1 MSTVEKN
8 EGGLSCNFTREQINE
23 IEEKIIDISRGETT
37 NVFVSL
43 ATGISSAIM
52 SDVRRKPA
60 DMESL
65 LGLLNVYMGIIQR
78 TYGVSDRALDIE
90 RMKVYQTLS
99 DQIAEYE
106 VRMQAAMEMEGKGDC
121 SHPVETEDEPLKP
134 LEVPSTKESE
144 VEEETEPPVENS
156 AVTDAIK
163 IRESFRAEDAVD
175 VQIN

>member
-65 LGLLNVYMGIIQR
+65 LGLLTVYMGIIQR

-90 RMKVYQTLS
+90 
-99 DQIAEYE
+99 
-106 VRMQAAMEMEGKGDC
+106 
-121 SHPVETEDEPLKP
+121 
-134 LEVPSTKESE
+134 
-144 VEEETEPPVENS
+144 
-156 AVTDAIK
+156 
-163 IRESFRAEDAVD
+163 
-175 VQIN
+175 

>member
-23 IEEKIIDISRGETT
+23 IEEKIINISRGETT

-65 LGLLNVYMGIIQR
+65 LGLLTVYMGIIQR

-90 RMKVYQTLS
+90 KMKVYQTLS
-99 DQIAEYE
+99 DQISEYE
-106 VRMQAAMEMEGKGDC
+106 VRMQAAMEEEQQHPAETAVELLK
-121 SHPVETEDEPLKP
+121 PVEAPPAREPEDE
-134 LEVPSTKESE
+134 
-144 VEEETEPPVENS
+144 EEINPVAEDS
-156 AVTDAIK
+156 AVADANK
-163 IRESFRAEDAVD
+163 IRETFHAENAVD
-175 VQIN
+175 IQKN

>member
-52 SDVRRKPA
+52 SDVRRKPV

-65 LGLLNVYMGIIQR
+65 LGLLSVYMGIVQR
-78 TYGVSDRALDIE
+78 TYGVSNQALNIE
-90 RMKVYQTLS
+90 KMKVYQTLS
-99 DQIAEYE
+99 DQISEYE
-106 VRMQAAMEMEGKGDC
+106 VRMQAAMEAEQQHPAETADELLK
-121 SHPVETEDEPLKP
+121 PVEAPSAREPEDE
-134 LEVPSTKESE
+134 
-144 VEEETEPPVENS
+144 EEIDPVAEDS
-156 AVTDAIK
+156 AVADANK
-163 IRESFRAEDAVD
+163 IRETFHAENAVD
-175 VQIN
+175 IQKN